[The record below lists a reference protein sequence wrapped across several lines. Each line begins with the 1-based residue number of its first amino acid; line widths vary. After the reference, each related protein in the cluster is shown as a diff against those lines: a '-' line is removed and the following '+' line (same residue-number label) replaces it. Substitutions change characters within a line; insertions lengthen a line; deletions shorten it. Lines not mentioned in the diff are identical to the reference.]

1 MGNSTLSLYAILSSD
16 TDSKNN
22 YPAMSKEQALSREE
36 RICHAQTKKA
46 LNTIRFSPRAA
57 TLKAIL
63 EHARKKGWQQF

>member
-1 MGNSTLSLYAILSSD
+1 
-16 TDSKNN
+16 
-22 YPAMSKEQALSREE
+22 MSKEQTLSREE

-63 EHARKKGWQQF
+63 EHARKKG